1 MPVLKRKVNGVW
13 VDVSGIS
20 EHVHNIS
27 DILNFPTALP
37 ADGGNADTLDGKTAD
52 EFAAASDIE
61 ELRGLIENIPAAEQ
75 VQADWNQED
84 ESAVD
89 FIKNK
94 PELITKEYV
103 DTAVSNIAVEVDK
116 TLTEENKAADA
127 KAVGDA
133 IKKVE
138 ENALNNGVAI
148 LAETQKSV
156 DALAASIQYLTATD
170 DGNGIITLDFA
181 PLAPASEVAF

>member
-52 EFAAASDIE
+52 EFAAASDVE
-61 ELRGLIENIPAAEQ
+61 ELRELIKNIPATEQ
-75 VQADWNQED
+75 IQADWNQED

-94 PELITKEYV
+94 PEVVAKEYV
-103 DTAVSNIAVEVDK
+103 DEAVSNI
-116 TLTEENKAADA
+116 
-127 KAVGDA
+127 
-133 IKKVE
+133 
-138 ENALNNGVAI
+138 ENAIFITVEDIDEICGTTV
-148 LAETQKSV
+148 QF
-156 DALAASIQYLTATD
+156 ATD
-170 DGNGIITLDFA
+170 G
-181 PLAPASEVAF
+181 EVAF

>member
-37 ADGGNADTLDGKTAD
+37 ADGGNADTLDGKSAD
-52 EFAAASDIE
+52 EFAAASDVE
-61 ELRGLIENIPAAEQ
+61 ELRELIENIPAAEQ

-94 PELITKEYV
+94 PEIVTKEYI
-103 DTAVSNIAVEVDK
+103 DEAISNI
-116 TLTEENKAADA
+116 
-127 KAVGDA
+127 
-133 IKKVE
+133 
-138 ENALNNGVAI
+138 ENAVFITVEDIDEICGTTV
-148 LAETQKSV
+148 QF
-156 DALAASIQYLTATD
+156 ATD
-170 DGNGIITLDFA
+170 G
-181 PLAPASEVAF
+181 EVAF

>member
-1 MPVLKRKVNGVW
+1 MANQSIKAAFERLWQHTVLAL
-13 VDVSGIS
+13 
-20 EHVHNIS
+20 S
-27 DILNFPTALP
+27 DK
-37 ADGGNADTLDGKTAD
+37 ADKK
-52 EFAAASDIE
+52 DI
-61 ELRGLIENIPAAEQ
+61 AQ
-75 VQADWNQED
+75 SDWNQEN
-84 ESAVD
+84 ENSPD

-133 IKKVE
+133 IKQVE

-170 DGNGIITLDFA
+170 DGNGIVTLGFGSF
-181 PLAPASEVAF
+181 APASEVTF

>member
-1 MPVLKRKVNGVW
+1 MAPNKTK
-13 VDVSGIS
+13 IK
-20 EHVHNIS
+20 EEY
-27 DILNFPTALP
+27 LP
-37 ADGGNADTLDGKTAD
+37 
-52 EFAAASDIE
+52 
-61 ELRGLIENIPAAEQ
+61 ELTFTQIQ
-75 VQADWNQED
+75 SDWNQED
-84 ESAVD
+84 DSSPD

-103 DTAVSNIAVEVDK
+103 DTAVSNVIVEVDK

-133 IKKVE
+133 IKQAEK
-138 ENALNNGVAI
+138 NALNNGVAI
-148 LAETQKSV
+148 LAEAQKSV

-181 PLAPASEVAF
+181 PLAPASEVTF

>member
-27 DILNFPTALP
+27 DILNFPTSIP
-37 ADGGNADTLDGKTAD
+37 ADGGNADTLDGKSAD
-52 EFAAASDIE
+52 EFAAASDVE
-61 ELRGLIENIPAAEQ
+61 ELRELIENIPAAKQ

-94 PELITKEYV
+94 PEIVTKEYI
-103 DTAVSNIAVEVDK
+103 DEAVSNI
-116 TLTEENKAADA
+116 
-127 KAVGDA
+127 
-133 IKKVE
+133 
-138 ENALNNGVAI
+138 ENAVFITVEDIDEICGTTV
-148 LAETQKSV
+148 QF
-156 DALAASIQYLTATD
+156 ATD
-170 DGNGIITLDFA
+170 G
-181 PLAPASEVAF
+181 EVAF